1 MQAFVDSDG
10 MTDREVQRL
19 GWADDAEPSSR
30 ARTQIRR
37 GRPGVAADPKP
48 PQTWSADTVWG
59 AAARAHRM
67 NLGEYVKEPVYKVDS
82 HGFPTGEV
90 LRPRNR
96 VLMDEALRDTAH
108 ITAEDRELGQRARD
122 YISKALLVKAI
133 KNTLSE
139 FDLAVQRAVA
149 ITEFDQRNSR
159 MEMAVI
165 ASQIRAYEQAVQLE
179 EAMEGI
185 HRDALA
191 DIGAK
196 VDIDVTV
203 VKSVFSQN
211 YGVFFITAV
220 TPSRHAVFFSYRD
233 RLSNG
238 HQCRVRGTVKAH
250 RENSTQLN
258 RVRIV

>member
-1 MQAFVDSDG
+1 MQVFVDSDG

-30 ARTQIRR
+30 PRTQIRR
-37 GRPGVAADPKP
+37 GRRGPAPDAKP
-48 PQTWSADTVWG
+48 PETWSADTVWG
-59 AAARAHRM
+59 AAAVAHRR

-82 HGFPTGEV
+82 NGFPTGEV

-96 VLMDEALRDTAH
+96 VLMDEALRDTAQ

-122 YISKALLVKAI
+122 YLSKALLVKAL

-196 VDIDVTV
+196 VDVDVTV

-220 TPSRHAVFFSYRD
+220 TASRHAVFFSYRD

-258 RVRIV
+258 RVKIV